1 MNMNRLIPIS
11 LFIAFAAAAAP
22 GLAGDDDLVVVVN
35 KSNSVDNVTKAQLKK
50 MILGEQPSWSAGKKV
65 SVVLRATGQ
74 PERDGVLRSVC
85 GMSEDDFNQSWMR
98 ASFNGSTATP
108 PKSLPTGQAVRQSV
122 AGSPGAIGFLRAADV
137 DETVKPVTVD
147 GIAAGQPDYKI
158 KAGK

>member
-1 MNMNRLIPIS
+1 MNRLISIS
-11 LFIAFAAAAAP
+11 LFIAFAVAVPAI
-22 GLAGDDDLVVVVN
+22 AGDDDLVVVVN

-50 MILGEQPSWSAGKKV
+50 MILGEQPSWSGGKKV
-65 SVVLRATGQ
+65 TVILRAPGQ

-98 ASFNGSTATP
+98 ASFNGTTAAP
-108 PKSLPTGQAVRQSV
+108 PKSLATGAAVRQSV
-122 AGSPGAIGFLRAADV
+122 AAVAGAVGFLRVADV
-137 DETVKPVTVD
+137 DETVKAITVD

>member
-1 MNMNRLIPIS
+1 MKMNRLILIS
-11 LFIAFAAAAAP
+11 LFIAFAAAAP
-22 GLAGDDDLVVVVN
+22 GIAGDDDLVVVVN
-35 KSNSVDNVTKAQLKK
+35 KSNPADNVTKAQLKK

-65 SVVLRATGQ
+65 SVVLRAPGQ
-74 PERDGVLRSVC
+74 PERDGVLRSIC

-108 PKSLPTGQAVRQSV
+108 PKSLPTGVAVRQSV

-137 DETVKPVTVD
+137 DETVKAVTVD

>member
-1 MNMNRLIPIS
+1 MKMKRLIPIS
-11 LFIAFAAAAAP
+11 LFIALAAAAP
-22 GLAGDDDLVVVVN
+22 GLAADDDLVVVVN

-50 MILGEQPSWSAGKKV
+50 MILGEQSSWSAGKKV
-65 SVVLRATGQ
+65 TVVLRAPGQ

-98 ASFNGSTATP
+98 ASFNGTTATP
-108 PKSLPTGQAVRQSV
+108 PKSLASGAAVRQSV
-122 AGSPGAIGFLRAADV
+122 TTIAGAVGFLRASDV
-137 DETVKPVTVD
+137 DDTVKTVTVD

>member
-1 MNMNRLIPIS
+1 MKMNRLIPIS
-11 LFIAFAAAAAP
+11 LFIAFAAVAP
-22 GLAGDDDLVVVVN
+22 AIAGDDDLVVVVN
-35 KSNSVDNVTKAQLKK
+35 KSNTADNVTKAQLKK

-65 SVVLRATGQ
+65 SVVLRAAGQ

-108 PKSLPTGQAVRQSV
+108 PKSLATGAAVRQSV
-122 AGSPGAIGFLRAADV
+122 TTAAGGIGFLRAADV
-137 DETVKPVTVD
+137 DDTVKVITVD